1 MAYVC
6 VLVFEG
12 VQFIQR
18 EVWFRETSRKSVVLA
33 HRKARWGRIEGAHAE
48 EVTPVDERVSSR
60 SGGREGRIHAA
71 DVVVV
76 VVVDG

>member
-1 MAYVC
+1 MC

-18 EVWFRETSRKSVVLA
+18 KVWFRETSRKPVVLA
-33 HRKARWGRIEGAHAE
+33 RREARRGRIEGAHAE

-60 SGGREGRIHAA
+60 SGGRETRIQAA
-71 DVVVV
+71 DGVV